1 MNMSKVATP
10 ELAEKI
16 VANIK
21 QACPASADNMSGTL
35 AAPDGYEP
43 PVVRLVIVDP
53 DQLTLNGEVTDR
65 PTLFFVGKMFVL
77 RGLPEALKDFFSVLY
92 GDIECSVAGPTR
104 PGTSTSPTALRR
116 PPLPGSGAW
125 AGASRSTTCAMSPTT
140 TSEPS
145 FHPNGVF

>member
-1 MNMSKVATP
+1 MSKVATP

-77 RGLPEALKDFFSVLY
+77 KDSLKDLFSVCY
-92 GDIECSVAGPTR
+92 GDIEFGGRINAAWYVHITDGAEET
-104 PGTSTSPTALRR
+104 TASWLRSMGWR
-116 PPLPGSGAW
+116 VEINDL
-125 AGASRSTTCAMSPTT
+125 RD
-140 TSEPS
+140 EP
-145 FHPNGVF
+145 NDDE

>member
-1 MNMSKVATP
+1 MEP
-10 ELAEKI
+10 
-16 VANIK
+16 
-21 QACPASADNMSGTL
+21 P
-35 AAPDGYEP
+35 EP

-77 RGLPEALKDFFSVLY
+77 KDSLKDVFSVCY
-92 GDIECSVAGPTR
+92 GDIEFGGRINAAWY
-104 PGTSTSPTALRR
+104 TSTSPTALRR
-116 PPLPGSGAW
+116 PSLPGSGAW
-125 AGASRSTTCAMSPTT
+125 AGASRSTTCVMSPTT